1 MSLWMGALVRSM
13 QPDSGHNPILEAA
26 AYSDGQ
32 QPFLAPL
39 PGHRNNKSHVQ

>member
-26 AYSDGQ
+26 AYSERTAAFPCSIAWAQ
-32 QPFLAPL
+32 E
-39 PGHRNNKSHVQ
+39 